1 MGVKMKNLE
10 NLYIFIIT
18 KLEIYCEDKIMQL
31 SLRKKNE
38 FIKFSLKKEICIEY
52 FHVKIICNMI
62 VFSLTIFI

>member
-1 MGVKMKNLE
+1 MVVKMKNLE

-18 KLEIYCEDKIMQL
+18 KLEIYCEGKIMQL
-31 SLRKKNE
+31 NLRKKNE
-38 FIKFSLKKEICIEY
+38 FIKFSLKKEICVEY